1 MYRPSAD
8 ELDDIHVSASNA
20 EPMQRAD
27 HRAKKHGKPYHGKK
41 WPGFPGAR
49 PREVIGGGHFVF
61 KRGKRTGRIETGA
74 GRFSGGIPFEHGT
87 LESALNEAARLTI
100 EHGGQFD
107 VFSRVAGAGKRE
119 AAE

>member
-1 MYRPSAD
+1 MYRPTAD
-8 ELDDIHVSASNA
+8 EFDDIHTTAGSV

-27 HRAKKHGKPYHGKK
+27 HRAKKHGRPYHGKK

-61 KRGKRTGRIETGA
+61 KRGKRTGRIEN
-74 GRFSGGIPFEHGT
+74 RGIPFEHET
-87 LESALNEAARLTI
+87 LESAINEAARLTV
-100 EHGGQFD
+100 EHGGRFD
-107 VFSRVAGAGKRE
+107 VFTRVAGSSSLE